1 MKGVFTPEPF
11 EQFETFVQSFKFL
24 KKTFYEEFE
33 EKVKKLKG

>member
-1 MKGVFTPEPF
+1 MGLLPQSRF
-11 EQFETFVQSFKFL
+11 EHFETFVQSFKFL